1 MPPPYPWDESGK
13 PEPGTE
19 DEATAGWADDLPAA
33 GEIFDPAA
41 QSEGAGE
48 DPPTDAER
56 LNENIEQ
63 LLETVDAFAADVA
76 ESRSHLERLASMTQQ
91 FHGLSIRPR
100 LPLIPSV
107 YEISLCRG
115 SYRAL
120 QACGTRASPCSLPN
134 SHDGH
139 VATPHCFPFT
149 S

>member
-1 MPPPYPWDESGK
+1 
-13 PEPGTE
+13 
-19 DEATAGWADDLPAA
+19 
-33 GEIFDPAA
+33 
-41 QSEGAGE
+41 
-48 DPPTDAER
+48 
-56 LNENIEQ
+56 
-63 LLETVDAFAADVA
+63 
-76 ESRSHLERLASMTQQ
+76 MTQQ